1 MEDFTDLI
9 NYAKK
14 IAAETNKV
22 IYELVSGNPK
32 LLYDASLHL
41 IKAGGKRLR
50 PLATVLGGRLFG
62 LKEDI
67 GVRAGAAVEL
77 LHNFTLVH
85 DDIMDKDEFRRGVP
99 TVHKLWGEDIA
110 ILAGDLLFSKAFE
123 ALLKLTSYDIDY
135 EAIIKALKELCWA
148 SVTVAEGQ
156 ALDLSLSKLE
166 YVELNDY
173 IEMVYKKTAALFKAS
188 LCIGAILAGASNG
201 ELSKLADYA
210 VNVGIAFQIRDDE
223 LGLVADEKKLGK
235 PVYSDLREGKKTV
248 LVIYALSR
256 ASEGERKFLLS
267 VLGND
272 KATKDELR
280 RAADLILSL
289 GALDY
294 SNKLASEYLKKG
306 LEALSS
312 VNEVD
317 REAKN
322 LLRKLALFVA
332 ERQY

>member
-14 IAAETNKV
+14 IAAETDKV
-22 IYELVSGNPK
+22 IFEIVSGKPE

-67 GVRAGAAVEL
+67 GVKAGAAVEL

-110 ILAGDLLFSKAFE
+110 ILAGDLLFAKAFE
-123 ALLKLTSYDIDY
+123 ALLRLTDYGIDY
-135 EAIIKALKELCWA
+135 EAVVKAAKELCWA

-166 YVELNDY
+166 TVTLDNY

-188 LCIGAILAGASNG
+188 LCIGAILAKAS
-201 ELSKLADYA
+201 EEEVSKLASYA
-210 VNVGIAFQIRDDE
+210 INVGIAFQIRDDE

-235 PVYSDLREGKKTV
+235 PVYSDLREGKKTI
-248 LVIYALSR
+248 LVIYALSK
-256 ASEGERKFLLS
+256 ASEEEKMFLLS
-267 VLGND
+267 VLGNENAI
-272 KATKDELR
+272 KLKLK
-280 RAADLILSL
+280 RAAEIIISL

-294 SNKLASEYLKKG
+294 SNKLANEFLDKG
-306 LEALSS
+306 LKALDSI
-312 VNEVD
+312 NEVD
-317 REAKN
+317 SEAKA
-322 LLRKLALFVA
+322 LLRKLALFVTK
-332 ERQY
+332 RQY